1 MARHFGAKVADVAT
15 FVSRYMGDPAR
26 VNEVQKSIR
35 EQIMCRKSDPGCEDE
50 LDEPCLVPLGIY
62 DDIEDSA
69 DENAQ
74 LPAKS
79 A

>member
-1 MARHFGAKVADVAT
+1 
-15 FVSRYMGDPAR
+15 MGDPAR

-35 EQIMCRKSDPGCEDE
+35 EQIMCRTGVDPGCENE
-50 LDEPCLVPLGIY
+50 INEPCLVPLGIY
-62 DDIEDSA
+62 DDVED
-69 DENAQ
+69 AQ